1 MIESSDAEKIM
12 GMEVFFSD
20 TPGIGGKLRKI
31 SEDFM
36 VEEISFPVSKN
47 EDGEYTIVKIRVRNW
62 ETNRLVRQMSRA
74 LGISRKY
81 ITFAGTKDR
90 RAITTQWF
98 AIKAPLEHVKGIS
111 LKDLDI
117 LEIYNSNRS
126 IDLGD
131 LIGNAFDITVRDAN
145 YEERELKS
153 LLKTTEDQ
161 LYSLGGFPNFFGHQ
175 RFGALRPITHLVG
188 KELVRGDFKK
198 AVLIYVATPI
208 EGEPDEAH
216 NARKYLENTMDFSES
231 LKRYPD
237 NLNFEKA
244 MLNDLVKHPE
254 DYVGALKALPKNLL
268 MMFVHAYQSYLFNR
282 ILSMRIKEDLPPN
295 ELLEGDL
302 ILPIDKYGLP
312 NHKRW
317 ILVTERNFE
326 KIKRKV
332 EEGKAFISG
341 AVFGSQTDL
350 AGGIQGEIEREVL
363 SSENVHAEDFIVPEL
378 PAASSKGI
386 RRELVAPFKDF
397 KYKIERNDVKMSFAL
412 NKGCYATS
420 LLREFMKGDV
430 LSY

>member
-1 MIESSDAEKIM
+1 MIESSDLEKKM
-12 GMEVFFSD
+12 GIEIFFTD
-20 TPGIGGKLRKI
+20 TSGIGGKLRKTP
-31 SEDFM
+31 EDFM
-36 VEEISFPVSKN
+36 VEEISVPISKN
-47 EDGEYTIVKIRVRNW
+47 EDGEYTLVKIRVRNW
-62 ETNRLVRQMSRA
+62 ETNRLVRQLSRA

-98 AIKAPLEHVKGIS
+98 AIKAPIEHVKGIS

-131 LIGNAFDITVRDAN
+131 LIGNAFDITVRDAPH
-145 YEERELKS
+145 EESVIES
-153 LLKTTEDQ
+153 LLKNTEEQ
-161 LYSLGGFPNFFGHQ
+161 LSSLGGFPNFFGHQ

-188 KELVRGDFKK
+188 KELVRGNFEK
-198 AVLIYVATPI
+198 AVMTYIATPI
-208 EGEPDEAH
+208 KGEPDEAH
-216 NARKYLENTMDFSES
+216 NARKFLEETLDFSEA

-244 MLNDLVKHPE
+244 MLNRLVKHPE
-254 DYVGALKALPKNLL
+254 DYIGALKALPKNLL

-302 ILPIDKYGLP
+302 ILPTDKYGLP

-317 ILVTERNFE
+317 ILATERNLE

-341 AVFGSQTDL
+341 AVYGSQTDL
-350 AGGIQGEIEREVL
+350 ATGIQGEIEREVL

-378 PAASSKGI
+378 PVVSSKGI
-386 RRELVAPFKDF
+386 RREFVAPFKDF
-397 KYKIERNDVKMSFAL
+397 KYKIEKNDVKMSFTL